1 MYFQLYFP
9 TSWTFWLEGLT
20 AASVVLVGIILG
32 LISIFKA
39 RKLKAKL
46 LTVLGLAIFF
56 IGFLYL
62 GPATDFLMVI
72 FTGTNVYSDFW
83 GYGIYGILSYLWI
96 APALV
101 CAMYIGGELLT
112 PKRKWVIVIIYL
124 VLGLVFEYFL
134 WFQTEETFE
143 IPPPPPGEIIDSSFV
158 TLYPTFLL
166 MALFIVSI
174 LIFHGLGF
182 LIKAAKSTGVL
193 RKKFLLLGFGFI
205 VFSVAGAGDA
215 LVNPGIML
223 VIVRV
228 AMISSIILMYLGL
241 RA

>member
-1 MYFQLYFP
+1 MFFP

-20 AASVVLVGIILG
+20 AASVVLVGIIFG
-32 LISIFKA
+32 LISIIKA

-46 LTVLGLAIFF
+46 LTILGLAIFF

-62 GPATDFLMVI
+62 GPATDLFTVI
-72 FTGTNVYSDFW
+72 ITGTNVYTDFWDW
-83 GYGIYGILSYLWI
+83 GYGVYGILSYLWI

-112 PKRKWVIVIIYL
+112 PKRKWIIVGIYL
-124 VLGLVFEYFL
+124 VLGLIFEYFL
-134 WFQTEETFE
+134 WFHNAETFN
-143 IPPPPPGEIIDSSFV
+143 IPPPAAGEIIDSSFV

-215 LVNPGIML
+215 LVYPGPLLI
-223 VIVRV
+223 IVRL
-228 AMISSIILMYLGL
+228 AMITSIILMYLGL

>member
-1 MYFQLYFP
+1 MYFP
-9 TSWTFWLEGLT
+9 TSLTFWLEGLT
-20 AASVVLVGIILG
+20 AASVISVGIILG

-39 RKLKAKL
+39 RKLNAKL
-46 LTVLGLAIFF
+46 LTVLGFSIFF

-72 FTGTNVYSDFW
+72 ITGSNVNSEIW
-83 GYGIYGILSYLWI
+83 GHGVYGILSYLWI

-101 CAMYIGGELLT
+101 CAMYIGGELLI
-112 PKRKWVIVIIYL
+112 PKRKWIIVIIYL
-124 VLGLVFEYFL
+124 ILGVVFEYFL
-134 WFQTEETFE
+134 WFNTDKTF
-143 IPPPPPGEIIDSSFV
+143 ILDIQPDEIIDSSFV

-174 LIFHGLGF
+174 LVFHGMGF
-182 LIKAAKSTGVL
+182 LIKAVKSTGVL

-205 VFSVAGAGDA
+205 VFSIAGAGDA
-215 LVNPGIML
+215 LVDPGIGL

-241 RA
+241 KA

>member
-1 MYFQLYFP
+1 MALP

-20 AASVVLVGIILG
+20 ASSVISVGIILG
-32 LISIFKA
+32 LISIIKG

-62 GPATDFLMVI
+62 GPATDFLTVI
-72 FTGTNVYSDFW
+72 LTGSNITSDIW
-83 GYGIYGILSYLWI
+83 GLGIYGILSYLWI

-101 CAMYIGGELLT
+101 MAMYIGGELLI
-112 PKRKWVIVIIYL
+112 PKRKWILVIIYL
-124 VLGLVFEYFL
+124 VLGIIFEYFL
-134 WFQTEETFE
+134 WFQTDNTFV

-166 MALFIVSI
+166 MALFILSI
-174 LIFHGLGF
+174 LVFHGIGF
-182 LIKAAKSTGVL
+182 LVKAIKSTGIL

-205 VFSVAGAGDA
+205 VFSIAGAGDA
-215 LVNPGIML
+215 LVDPGIGL
-223 VIVRV
+223 VIVRL
-228 AMISSIILMYLGL
+228 AMITSIILMYLGL
-241 RA
+241 KA

>member
-1 MYFQLYFP
+1 MYFP
-9 TSWTFWLEGLT
+9 DSTTFWLEGLT
-20 AASVVLVGIILG
+20 AASVISVGIILG

-72 FTGTNVYSDFW
+72 ITGSNVNSEIW
-83 GYGIYGILSYLWI
+83 GLGIYGILSYLWI

-101 CAMYIGGELLT
+101 CAMYIGGELLI
-112 PKRKWVIVIIYL
+112 PKRKWILVIIYL
-124 VLGLVFEYFL
+124 VLGVVFEYFL
-134 WFQTEETFE
+134 WFQTDKTFN
-143 IPPPPPGEIIDSSFV
+143 IPPPPLGEIIDSSFV

-174 LIFHGLGF
+174 LIFHGMGF
-182 LIKAAKSTGVL
+182 LIKAIKSTGVL

-205 VFSVAGAGDA
+205 VFSIAGAGDA
-215 LVNPGIML
+215 LVDPGIGL
-223 VIVRV
+223 VIVRL
-228 AMISSIILMYLGL
+228 AMITSIILMYLGL

>member
-1 MYFQLYFP
+1 MYFP

-20 AASVVLVGIILG
+20 AASVILVGIILG

-39 RKLKAKL
+39 RKLNAKL
-46 LTVLGLAIFF
+46 LTVLGFSIFF

-62 GPATDFLMVI
+62 GPATDFLTVI
-72 FTGTNVYSDFW
+72 LTGFNVNSEIW
-83 GYGIYGILSYLWI
+83 GRGIYGILSYLWI

-112 PKRKWVIVIIYL
+112 PKRKWIIVIIYL
-124 VLGLVFEYFL
+124 VLGVVFEYFL
-134 WFQTEETFE
+134 WFQTDQTFV
-143 IPPPPPGEIIDSSFV
+143 IDIVPGEIIDSSFV

-166 MALFIVSI
+166 MALFILSI
-174 LIFHGLGF
+174 LVFHGIGF
-182 LIKAAKSTGVL
+182 LAKAIKSTGVL
-193 RKKFLLLGFGFI
+193 RKKFLLLGIGFI

-223 VIVRV
+223 VIVRL

>member
-1 MYFQLYFP
+1 MYFP

-20 AASVVLVGIILG
+20 ATSVILVGIVLG
-32 LISIFKA
+32 LVSILKA

-46 LTVLGLAIFF
+46 LTVLGFTIFF

-72 FTGTNVYSDFW
+72 ITGSNVNSEIW
-83 GYGIYGILSYLWI
+83 GLGIYGILSYLWI

-101 CAMYIGGELLT
+101 CAMYIGGELLI
-112 PKRKWVIVIIYL
+112 PKRKWILVIIYL
-124 VLGLVFEYFL
+124 VLGVVFEYFL
-134 WFQTEETFE
+134 WFNTAATFD
-143 IPPPPPGEIIDSSFV
+143 IPPPPLGEIIDSSFV

-174 LIFHGLGF
+174 LVFHGMGF
-182 LIKAAKSTGVL
+182 LVKAVKSTGVL

-205 VFSVAGAGDA
+205 VFSIAGAGDA

-228 AMISSIILMYLGL
+228 AMITSIILMYLGL
-241 RA
+241 KA